1 MYFNPDISTSAYI
14 LFGISL
20 LALVFVFVFYLPQVR
35 SPRRRKEECRAMAD
49 DGSAG
54 FPDVSV
60 IVYAHDNS
68 DNLEHALTNLLKQDY
83 PGGYE
88 VIVVN
93 EGSSDTTLS
102 VVSMLKNTYP
112 NLNLTYT
119 PDGAR
124 SLSRKK
130 LAITIGVK
138 AARNPVV
145 VITDDATVVRS
156 TRWLRKMMRH
166 FADPATEVVLGL
178 SMPSPKKDTAWGR
191 RRRAFDF
198 TASAVTWLSAAIAG
212 HPYRGASGNIAFRRD
227 KFFDNKGFSS
237 SLNLRSGDDDIFI
250 NEITD
255 GSNTVVELSPEAT
268 TRWNIYNYRASITRH
283 RLSHEFTGRYV
294 PHGRRVLMA
303 TGEVMFSAS
312 VITALAGAIACGAA
326 NIFGWA
332 VAAVLAL
339 TGITAVAATWRK
351 TLTALGSRRMFFT
364 LPWLAATRP
373 ARNLALKVRCLL
385 FPGKNYTWN

>member
-1 MYFNPDISTSAYI
+1 MYFDFDISITAYI
-14 LFGISL
+14 LFGVSA
-20 LALVFVFVFYLPQVR
+20 LALIFMFAFYLPRVR
-35 SPRRRKEECRAMAD
+35 RPARRRVECQAEGED
-49 DGSAG
+49 DAAG
-54 FPDVSV
+54 FPDVSIV
-60 IVYAHDNS
+60 VYAHDDA
-68 DNLEHALTNLLKQDY
+68 DNLEHTLTNLLKQDY
-83 PGGYE
+83 PARFE

-93 EGSSDTTLS
+93 EGSSDHTLE
-102 VVSMLKNTYP
+102 VVSTLKNEYS
-112 NLNLTYT
+112 NIYLTYT

-156 TRWLRKMMRH
+156 SKWLRKMMRH
-166 FADPATEVVLGL
+166 FSDSDTEVVLGV
-178 SMPSPKKDTAWGR
+178 SMPSAKKDTAWGR

-198 TASAVTWLSAAIAG
+198 TASAVTWLSDAIGG
-212 HPYRGASGNIAFRRD
+212 HPYRGTAGNIAFRRD

-255 GSNTVVELSPEAT
+255 GNNTVVELSPEAI
-268 TRWNIYNYRASITRH
+268 TRWNIYNYRVSMTRY

-294 PHGRRVLMA
+294 PHGARCLMA
-303 TGEVMFSAS
+303 TGEVAFAIS
-312 VITALAGAIACGAA
+312 VLTALAGAYFCGVT
-326 NIFGWA
+326 NIFGWL
-332 VAAVLAL
+332 VAFLLIAIGFVSVAL
-339 TGITAVAATWRK
+339 TWRK
-351 TLTALGSRRMFFT
+351 TMTALKSRKMFLS
-364 LPWLAATRP
+364 LPWLVATRP
-373 ARNLALKVRCLL
+373 ARNLALKVRSLL

>member
-1 MYFNPDISTSAYI
+1 MYFNHDISAAAYI
-14 LFGISL
+14 LFGISI
-20 LALVFVFVFYLPQVR
+20 LALIFVFLFYLPQVR
-35 SPRRRKEECRAMAD
+35 SPRRRREECRNLPD
-49 DGSAG
+49 DGGIDYPAASI
-54 FPDVSV
+54 
-60 IVYAHDNS
+60 IVYAHDDS

-83 PGGYE
+83 PGEYE

-93 EGSSDTTLS
+93 EGSSDHTLS

-112 NLNLTYT
+112 NLYLTYT

-145 VITDDATVVRS
+145 VITDDSTVVRS
-156 TRWLRKMMRH
+156 SRWLRKMMRH
-166 FADPATEVVLGL
+166 FADRATEVVLGL
-178 SMPSPKKDTAWGR
+178 SMPSAKNDTAWGR

-198 TASAVTWLSAAIAG
+198 TASAVTWLSAAIG
-212 HPYRGASGNIAFRRD
+212 GRPYRGAGGNIAFRRE

-255 GSNTVVELSPEAT
+255 GDNTVVELSPEAV
-268 TRWNIYNYRASITRH
+268 TRWKIYNYRASITRH
-283 RLSHEFTGRYV
+283 RLSHEFTGRFV
-294 PHGRRVLMA
+294 PHGQRALMA
-303 TGEVMFSAS
+303 AGELSFSAS
-312 VITALAGAIACGAA
+312 VVAAIAAALLCGAA
-326 NIFGWA
+326 NILGWA
-332 VAAVLAL
+332 VAGVLIITGVTAMAV
-339 TGITAVAATWRK
+339 TWRK
-351 TLTALGSRRMFFT
+351 TMAALGSRRMLLS

-373 ARNLALKVRCLL
+373 ARNLALKVRSLL

>member
-1 MYFNPDISTSAYI
+1 MYFNPDISTAAYI

-20 LALVFVFVFYLPQVR
+20 LALVFVFLFYLPQVR
-35 SPRRRKEECRAMAD
+35 APRRRKDECRVMAD
-49 DGSAG
+49 DDTTC
-54 FPDVSV
+54 FPAVSI
-60 IVYAHDNS
+60 IVYAHDDN

-83 PGGYE
+83 PGLYE

-93 EGSSDTTLS
+93 EGSSDATLS
-102 VVSMLKNTYP
+102 VVSMLKNTYS
-112 NLNLTYT
+112 NLYLTYT

-145 VITDDATVVRS
+145 VITDDSTVVRS

-178 SMPSPKKDTAWGR
+178 SMPAAKNDTAWGR

-212 HPYRGASGNIAFRRD
+212 RPYRGASGNIAFRRD

-250 NEITD
+250 NEITN
-255 GSNTVVELSPEAT
+255 GGNTVVELSPEAM
-268 TRWNIYNYRASITRH
+268 TRWKIYNYRASITRH

-303 TGEVMFSAS
+303 AGELMFGVSALA
-312 VITALAGAIACGAA
+312 ALAGALAAGAA
-326 NIFGWA
+326 NIFGWLA
-332 VAAVLAL
+332 AAVLAI
-339 TGITAVAATWRK
+339 TGVAAVAATWRK
-351 TLTALGSRRMFFT
+351 TMIALGSRRMFLS
-364 LPWLAATRP
+364 LPWLVATRP
-373 ARNLALKVRCLL
+373 VRNLALKVRVLL